1 MITLIIASSELEK
14 IKSLLPEEVKIVQQT
29 EAGSLTALNVKL
41 EGIPFELNTQETIRS
56 LKMILC
62 GKGSYEETNVA
73 DRNKVCVIAAFK
85 QDAEMIYLAKK

>member
-1 MITLIIASSELEK
+1 MITLIIATSELEK

-41 EGIPFELNTQETIRS
+41 EGIPFDLSTQETMRS

-62 GKGSYEETNVA
+62 GKGGYEETDVT
-73 DRNKVCVIAAFK
+73 DRSKVCVIAAFK
-85 QDAEMIYLAKK
+85 EDGEMIYLAKK